1 MVIQI
6 RRSVPRYAFFFA
18 CFAGGFHRDPDGWT
32 SSDAG
37 IMLGPM
43 LDPKVIDDLSRKL
56 AKSLPGGLVTL
67 QEDFQRNAAASLQAA
82 LARLDLVTR
91 EEFDVQQAV
100 LARTREK
107 LQALE
112 QQVAALEAAA
122 REPDSS

>member
-1 MVIQI
+1 
-6 RRSVPRYAFFFA
+6 
-18 CFAGGFHRDPDGWT
+18 
-32 SSDAG
+32 
-37 IMLGPM
+37 M

-56 AKSLPGGLVTL
+56 AKNLPGGLATL

-122 REPDSS
+122 REPDDS

>member
-1 MVIQI
+1 
-6 RRSVPRYAFFFA
+6 
-18 CFAGGFHRDPDGWT
+18 
-32 SSDAG
+32 
-37 IMLGPM
+37 MLDSM

-56 AKSLPGGLVTL
+56 AKNLPGGLATL

-122 REPDSS
+122 REPDDS

>member
-1 MVIQI
+1 
-6 RRSVPRYAFFFA
+6 
-18 CFAGGFHRDPDGWT
+18 
-32 SSDAG
+32 
-37 IMLGPM
+37 M
-43 LDPKVIDDLSRKL
+43 LDPKVVDDLSRKL
-56 AKSLPGGLVTL
+56 AKSLPAGLATL

>member
-1 MVIQI
+1 
-6 RRSVPRYAFFFA
+6 
-18 CFAGGFHRDPDGWT
+18 
-32 SSDAG
+32 
-37 IMLGPM
+37 MLDSM

-56 AKSLPGGLVTL
+56 ARNLPGGLATL

-122 REPDSS
+122 REPDDS

>member
-1 MVIQI
+1 
-6 RRSVPRYAFFFA
+6 
-18 CFAGGFHRDPDGWT
+18 
-32 SSDAG
+32 
-37 IMLGPM
+37 M

-56 AKSLPGGLVTL
+56 AKGLPGGLAIL
-67 QEDFQRNAAASLQAA
+67 QEDFQRNAAASLRAA
-82 LARLDLVTR
+82 LSRLDLVTR